1 MSWSFSP
8 ACSHFESVRKD
19 WDNLNRAQSNHIL
32 LDSEFVGALLHHFG
46 HPGVQLGIRQDAN
59 RTGMALV
66 VPSRWGFWDTFQPS
80 QSPIGLVVLGHRD
93 ETGEGLKELTRS
105 LPGFALQLAV
115 LQQDPDFSSFPP
127 DLVLPCQES
136 IGYIKTGSL
145 SLEGSFEEYWNSR
158 SDDLKRNNARRRR
171 KLAEQ
176 GKKLEFVVHTDSD
189 SAAMGV
195 REYGRLESQG
205 WKGREGTA
213 VAENNAQGRFYRDVM
228 ESFCGRGEGAIFELR
243 LDGAVIASELWIGR
257 SGMYVNLK
265 TAYDESL
272 KQLSPGFLM
281 KESLIRWAFSS
292 KSWRR
297 LEFYGRVM
305 DWHLKW
311 IDRTRTL
318 YHLNSYRY
326 GWIPR
331 VRKAV
336 NHLRKPQADMM
347 ANAAE

>member
-1 MSWSFSP
+1 
-8 ACSHFESVRKD
+8 
-19 WDNLNRAQSNHIL
+19 
-32 LDSEFVGALLHHFG
+32 
-46 HPGVQLGIRQDAN
+46 
-59 RTGMALV
+59 
-66 VPSRWGFWDTFQPS
+66 
-80 QSPIGLVVLGHRD
+80 
-93 ETGEGLKELTRS
+93 
-105 LPGFALQLAV
+105 
-115 LQQDPDFSSFPP
+115 
-127 DLVLPCQES
+127 
-136 IGYIKTGSL
+136 
-145 SLEGSFEEYWNSR
+145 
-158 SDDLKRNNARRRR
+158 
-171 KLAEQ
+171 
-176 GKKLEFVVHTDSD
+176 
-189 SAAMGV
+189 
-195 REYGRLESQG
+195 
-205 WKGREGTA
+205 
-213 VAENNAQGRFYRDVM
+213 M

-257 SGMYVNLK
+257 NGMYVNLK